1 MPVEVIL
8 QHRRVSTRGPGA
20 HPMGPLAQPAFV
32 DEDDGAPRAER
43 FFFKLRPAHSL
54 PIPDGFFV
62 ALQRAP
68 RGALAAPAQP
78 PQDAPDVSFVISHPA
93 LVLDEFAH
101 PARSPQPAGIAQ
113 RLGTP
118 LERLLDLLELGG
130 AEPGL
135 APGSSRLPQTGST
148 R

>member
-8 QHRRVSTRGPGA
+8 QHRRVSARGPGA

-43 FFFKLRPAHSL
+43 FFLSCGQRTRFQYRMA
-54 PIPDGFFV
+54 FF
-62 ALQRAP
+62 APPRRAP

-78 PQDAPDVSFVISHPA
+78 PQDAPDVSFVISHLA

-135 APGSSRLPQTGST
+135 APGSSCLPQTGST
-148 R
+148 